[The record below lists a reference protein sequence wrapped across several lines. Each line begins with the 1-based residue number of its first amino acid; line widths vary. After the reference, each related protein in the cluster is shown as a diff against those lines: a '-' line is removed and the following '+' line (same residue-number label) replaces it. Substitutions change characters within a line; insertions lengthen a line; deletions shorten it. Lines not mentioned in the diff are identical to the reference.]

1 MQQSEHDFGEAP
13 GLQVAGQRGRVDQA
27 AVDIAGNAV
36 TPPPPGETP
45 PQQQVNPSQALEQN
59 SQADLAQ
66 SLVALTVGKTEV
78 QAGAKVVETA
88 DEVLGTLIDTR
99 A

>member
-1 MQQSEHDFGEAP
+1 MEITGSAFSS
-13 GLQVAGQRGRVDQA
+13 GLNAIQAGQRRVDQA

>member
-1 MQQSEHDFGEAP
+1 MEITGSAFSS
-13 GLQVAGQRGRVDQA
+13 GLNAIQAGQRRVDQA

-36 TPPPPGETP
+36 TPPPGETP

-99 A
+99 V

>member
-1 MQQSEHDFGEAP
+1 MEISGSAFNS
-13 GLQVAGQRGRVDQA
+13 GLNAIQAGQRRVDQA
-27 AVDIAGNAV
+27 ATEIASNTLPQA
-36 TPPPPGETP
+36 PLETP
-45 PQQQVNPSQALEQN
+45 PTQQVNPSPGSASN
-59 SQADLAQ
+59 SQADLAE
-66 SLVALTVGKTEV
+66 SLVALNVGKTEA

>member
-1 MQQSEHDFGEAP
+1 MEITGNAFSS
-13 GLQVAGQRGRVDQA
+13 GLNAIQAGQRRVDQA

-36 TPPPPGETP
+36 R
-45 PQQQVNPSQALEQN
+45 PQPQQVNQSQAVEQS

-66 SLVALTVGKTEV
+66 SLVALTVGKTEA

>member
-1 MQQSEHDFGEAP
+1 MEISGSAFNS
-13 GLQVAGQRGRVDQA
+13 GLNAIQAGQRRVDQA
-27 AVDIAGNAV
+27 AVDIAGNVV
-36 TPPPPGETP
+36 TPPPPSDTP
-45 PQQQVNPSQALEQN
+45 PAQQVNPSQALEQN

-99 A
+99 V

>member
-1 MQQSEHDFGEAP
+1 MEITGSAFNS
-13 GLQVAGQRGRVDQA
+13 GLNTIQAGQRRVDQA

-36 TPPPPGETP
+36 TPPPEQTP
-45 PQQQVNPSQALEQN
+45 PSQQVNQSQALEQS

>member
-1 MQQSEHDFGEAP
+1 MQISGSAFSS
-13 GLQVAGQRGRVDQA
+13 GLNAIQAGQRRVDQA

-36 TPPPPGETP
+36 TSPQPGGTP
-45 PQQQVNPSQALEQN
+45 PTQQVSPNQAIEQN
-59 SQADLAQ
+59 APADLAQ
-66 SLVALTVGKTEV
+66 SLVALTIGKTEA

>member
-1 MQQSEHDFGEAP
+1 MEISGSAFNS
-13 GLQVAGQRGRVDQA
+13 GLNSIQAGQRRVDQA

-36 TPPPPGETP
+36 TPPPPSATP
-45 PQQQVNPSQALEQN
+45 PAQQVNPSPALEQN

-88 DEVLGTLIDTR
+88 DEALGTLINTH

>member
-1 MQQSEHDFGEAP
+1 MQISGSAFSS
-13 GLQVAGQRGRVDQA
+13 GLNAIQAGQRRVDQA

-36 TPPPPGETP
+36 TPPQPGETP
-45 PQQQVNPSQALEQN
+45 PQQQVEPSQALEQN

-66 SLVALTVGKTEV
+66 SLVALTIGKTEA

>member
-1 MQQSEHDFGEAP
+1 MEISASAFNS
-13 GLQVAGQRGRVDQA
+13 GLNAIQAGQRRVDQA
-27 AVDIAGNAV
+27 AAEIAGNAGAPAPV
-36 TPPPPGETP
+36 AAP
-45 PQQQVNPSQALEQN
+45 PQQQVNAPSETS
-59 SQADLAQ
+59 SQVDLAT
-66 SLVALTVGKTEV
+66 SLVALDVGKTEV